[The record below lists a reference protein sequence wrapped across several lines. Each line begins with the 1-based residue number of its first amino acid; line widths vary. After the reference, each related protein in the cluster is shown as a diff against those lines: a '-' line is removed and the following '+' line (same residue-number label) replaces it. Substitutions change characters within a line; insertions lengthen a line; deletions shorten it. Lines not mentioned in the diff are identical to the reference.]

1 MYQPFARLAGNK
13 CSMLVCMLVAGS
25 FANGTAGSTM
35 VARNGR
41 WLGDPVV
48 VMYASNASAL
58 LQLAS
63 PVYDAAAGMLTFQA
77 RAQS

>member
-13 CSMLVCMLVAGS
+13 SMLVCMLCAGS

-35 VARNGR
+35 VARIGR
-41 WLGDPVV
+41 WLGDPVA

-77 RAQS
+77 CAQS